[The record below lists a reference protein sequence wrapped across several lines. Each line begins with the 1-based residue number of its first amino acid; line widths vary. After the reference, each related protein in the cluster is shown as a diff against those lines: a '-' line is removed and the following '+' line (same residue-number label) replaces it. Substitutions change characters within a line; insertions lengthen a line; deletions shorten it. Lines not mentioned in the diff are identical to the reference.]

1 MDFKEAFIEF
11 LSEEGI
17 SQASIA
23 ENYPREMSPQSLNS
37 MLKSRGTSANKL
49 SDSSK
54 AELLDA
60 LVKLNKKKNGSILDA
75 LKKSD
80 EKFARVLFDYV
91 RKHYSLINE
100 AIFFTR
106 AEMDSLIECDIEAAT
121 EKLVIIGSISRKK
134 LNKTWYEEVEHR
146 LQKKQSLNITLFIE
160 SNQAL
165 YWRAISLDADADPE
179 VHPQADLIM
188 KNDKLIRELEKQV
201 ELKSNGINSENTM
214 KRLKIYEVDFPIM
227 ANIINIDENRAYI
240 TPRTHLR
247 SSKAATL
254 LLGAD
259 YPNALWEQYNNYVEF
274 FLKLAREESGRFIG
288 PREPEDQKILLYSDD
303 GMIPRGVGRRSILD
317 SEPKLI
323 TRVVHGLVFSR
334 CGELLLR
341 YRGEKSRD
349 NRDRWDKSCGS
360 IIRPTDVSGKFS
372 IKRTI
377 RKELF
382 ETMALD
388 ISDTL
393 QKSVYEEGKILD
405 MGEWRGTKGLEQCL
419 DKKEEWYFFE
429 LLEPGGG
436 LWPFPGP
443 RYHGE
448 SEIVLDFPSI
458 RASIFIIVCNEDFHK
473 DTKELN
479 ENYPE
484 NKICRWIMPKR
495 GMKLADDLRPQTN
508 DLETYLYDGE
518 SNNSLLAKIRQVS
531 LAIKTTLSELQE

>member
-1 MDFKEAFIEF
+1 MDFKEAFIKF
-11 LSEEGI
+11 LREEGI

-80 EKFARVLFDYV
+80 DDFAKALFDYV
-91 RKHYSLINE
+91 REHYSLINE

-106 AEMDSLIECDIEAAT
+106 AEMDSLIERDIEGAT
-121 EKLVIIGSISRKK
+121 NRVVIIGSISRKM
-134 LNKTWYEEVEHR
+134 LNKIWYEKVANI
-146 LQKKQSLNITLFIE
+146 LQNKQSLNITFFIE

-165 YWRAISLDADADPE
+165 YWRAISLDADEDAE
-179 VHPQADLIM
+179 VRPQADLIM

-201 ELKSNGINSENTM
+201 ELKSNDRDSDNTM

-227 ANIINIDENRAYI
+227 ANIINIDENKAYI

-259 YPNALWEQYNNYVEF
+259 YPNALWEQYNNYVGF
-274 FLKLAREESGRFIG
+274 FLKLVKEKSGKFIG
-288 PREPEDQKILLYSDD
+288 PREPEDQKILLYSDN

-341 YRGEKSRD
+341 YRGKKSRD
-349 NRDRWDKSCGS
+349 NRDRWDKSCGAN
-360 IIRPTDVSGKFS
+360 IRPTDVSGKFS

-388 ISDTL
+388 ISDKL
-393 QKSVYEEGKILD
+393 RKSVYEEGRILD
-405 MGEWRGTKGLEQCL
+405 LGEWER
-419 DKKEEWYFFE
+419 D
-429 LLEPGGG
+429 
-436 LWPFPGP
+436 
-443 RYHGE
+443 
-448 SEIVLDFPSI
+448 
-458 RASIFIIVCNEDFHK
+458 
-473 DTKELN
+473 
-479 ENYPE
+479 
-484 NKICRWIMPKR
+484 
-495 GMKLADDLRPQTN
+495 
-508 DLETYLYDGE
+508 
-518 SNNSLLAKIRQVS
+518 
-531 LAIKTTLSELQE
+531 